1 MRLPHLTGADATND
15 RAATRDLSDRPAAR
29 DAQGVEPQGCCGAK
43 ICGPLGVC
51 TCLGV
56 ESPFC

>member
-1 MRLPHLTGADATND
+1 MRLPHLNAADVNGARVIEREGQDPP
-15 RAATRDLSDRPAAR
+15 RAN
-29 DAQGVEPQGCCGAK
+29 DAQAVQPQGCCGAK
-43 ICGPLGVC
+43 ICGPLGIC

>member
-1 MRLPHLTGADATND
+1 MRLPHLTAEATSDRDRIGA
-15 RAATRDLSDRPAAR
+15 LSERPAALE
-29 DAQGVEPQGCCGAK
+29 AQNVEPQGCCGAK